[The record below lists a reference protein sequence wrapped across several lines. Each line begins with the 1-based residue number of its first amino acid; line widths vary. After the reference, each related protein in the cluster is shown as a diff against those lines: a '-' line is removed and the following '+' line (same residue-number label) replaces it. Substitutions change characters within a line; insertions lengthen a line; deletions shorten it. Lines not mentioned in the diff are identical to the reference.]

1 MCPSDVLKN
10 TPLTQVA
17 IGFSIQ
23 ANPLVL
29 NVAFTTVILSFA
41 LIYVYL
47 NEFYLPLVAK
57 NESDRAPAGNV
68 SEYLT
73 PGQQTAPRT
82 VLLRRGVLVLF
93 AVGGGILSAQLGS
106 GSDTACFVFTILVW
120 NSMSPKHD
128 QIDLSVATASSV
140 VIMAVH
146 TVEVAAMVII
156 QGGSTPRVYNSL
168 LCAAPVVVL
177 GAPLG
182 SLLLRPVLIK
192 VLQRVF
198 YVLALVQFV
207 SFACLKVKTNLSA
220 WVAILVGVG
229 VAGLG
234 VVAHMYIALRR
245 QGRS

>member
-1 MCPSDVLKN
+1 M
-10 TPLTQVA
+10 A

-47 NEFYLPLVAK
+47 NEFYLPRVAK
-57 NESDRAPAGNV
+57 QEKHALGDV

-73 PGQQTAPRT
+73 PGQPTAQRT

-93 AVGGGILSAQLGS
+93 AIGGGILSAQLGS
-106 GSDTACFVFTILVW
+106 GSDTASFVFTILVW

-146 TVEVAAMVII
+146 TVEVATMVII
-156 QGGSTPRVYNSL
+156 QGGSTARVHHCL

-198 YVLALVQFV
+198 YLLALVQFV
-207 SFACLKVKTNLSA
+207 SFASLKVQTNLSA
-220 WVAILVGVG
+220 WAAILAVVGATVL
-229 VAGLG
+229 GL
-234 VVAHMYIALRR
+234 VAHLHIALRR